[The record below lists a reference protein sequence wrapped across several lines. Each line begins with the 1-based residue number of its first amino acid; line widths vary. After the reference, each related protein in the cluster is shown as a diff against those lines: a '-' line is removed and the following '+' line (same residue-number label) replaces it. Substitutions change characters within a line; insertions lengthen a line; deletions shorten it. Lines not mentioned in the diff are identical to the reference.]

1 MKRKAIIFPY
11 NAECASLVRNRELLL
26 NHEIVACVS
35 PIGYGLQGKDAAYAY
50 GGENT
55 GIVISDKKIS
65 EINFDDLLVCESSS
79 DFDTFIMPQVKLAA
93 ECGKN
98 VIFLYNISQQQK
110 KEAEETCKKKNVKC
124 VVLTNRRMDTDKLFE
139 HEIIPLSVPVVFVA
153 SVIENTNKFDVQLG
167 LRKFLQEEGY
177 KVSQI
182 GTKEYCELF
191 GFHAIP
197 EFMYAN
203 QLSEADKIV
212 WFNRICKSIELQEKP
227 DIFIIGVPGA
237 TMVFNETITNNFGI
251 TAFEIANAVRPDTA
265 IMCVPY
271 EGYDSG
277 FLKMIQTSS
286 KYKLDMQVDCFN
298 IGYFTFPASFTN
310 VIGVANVESP
320 LSYSKDYIHLGI
332 DTVTISEHIIMLE
345 NKEHKTSPSNSYA
358 APYICALI
366 ANKLSNDKTL
376 DIVKLKRYA
385 KEQSHIEMTVD
396 SYEPDWI
403 YRAYISGRG
412 TMSRAEY
419 YFETVTGV
427 YDEIQ
432 GKIDTVI
439 AYSMAELENLDIRNK
454 NLIYLGHEDIHNI
467 DVQGF
472 IWSKETR
479 QRQIKHNHYQGNGLE
494 VPVVILAVE
503 DVIDKFYIL
512 TELKRAFANGGY
524 NAYTIGM
531 EPECVLYA
539 LEYMPEP
546 VSDIDAWK
554 NFIESQTFYKQSDL
568 VIWCIPVE
576 EQDKY
581 LKVYP
586 DCDVQISL
594 CNEGDINIVR
604 FSFEGEKIEKKI
616 SGLIDRKDV
625 EKIYHIIEAKL
636 TEEEDG

>member
-1 MKRKAIIFPY
+1 MPVFHTFTAGGKRYMFDANTNVIINLKEDLYFELEKYMQSGYKEITPAIEKLRDRGYLKDRADFEMVHPMDSTLEYSLERCIGTIALQVTQGCNLRCKYCAYSGSYDNRVHSSKRMSKEIAFKAIDFLFDHSIDRDRV
-11 NAECASLVRNRELLL
+11 SL
-26 NHEIVACVS
+26 
-35 PIGYGLQGKDAAYAY
+35 GFY
-50 GGENT
+50 GGEPLLELDLIKECVKYAKKKSIGKELMFNITSNT
-55 GIVISDKKIS
+55 TLITDEVLKFLYDNEFSLTVSLDGDRQAHDKNRVFAANGAGTFSVVMQILEKIQTQYPDYMERVHINAVIDPTTDFDCTSNFFSDYKTVKDFYIQANLIS
-65 EINFDDLLVCESSS
+65 EYYRKDEVATDEEYREKFSYEIFKMYL
-79 DFDTFIMPQVKLAA
+79 QKL
-93 ECGKN
+93 G
-98 VIFLYNISQQQK
+98 
-110 KEAEETCKKKNVKC
+110 
-124 VVLTNRRMDTDKLFE
+124 R
-139 HEIIPLSVPVVFVA
+139 
-153 SVIENTNKFDVQLG
+153 
-167 LRKFLQEEGY
+167 
-177 KVSQI
+177 
-182 GTKEYCELF
+182 
-191 GFHAIP
+191 
-197 EFMYAN
+197 
-203 QLSEADKIV
+203 
-212 WFNRICKSIELQEKP
+212 
-227 DIFIIGVPGA
+227 
-237 TMVFNETITNNFGI
+237 
-251 TAFEIANAVRPDTA
+251 
-265 IMCVPY
+265 
-271 EGYDSG
+271 
-277 FLKMIQTSS
+277 
-286 KYKLDMQVDCFN
+286 
-298 IGYFTFPASFTN
+298 
-310 VIGVANVESP
+310 
-320 LSYSKDYIHLGI
+320 
-332 DTVTISEHIIMLE
+332 LE
-345 NKEHKTSPSNSYA
+345 NGS
-358 APYICALI
+358 
-366 ANKLSNDKTL
+366 
-376 DIVKLKRYA
+376 VKRYA